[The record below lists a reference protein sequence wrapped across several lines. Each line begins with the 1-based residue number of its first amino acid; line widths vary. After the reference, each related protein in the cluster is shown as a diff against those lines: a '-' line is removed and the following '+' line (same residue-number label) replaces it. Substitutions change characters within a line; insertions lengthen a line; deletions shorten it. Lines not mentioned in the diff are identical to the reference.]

1 MNANPLS
8 QNRPIYPKLYLQRND
23 EIDAEK
29 REREKKGRKKGEF
42 RENYRESRIVPLR
55 VRVRR
60 NRNFQ
65 NLYLIPHPIP
75 SPPLPIPRIY
85 SPWIHAVTRTRDN
98 NSQLPIRVSLD
109 WRVNR
114 DINHARTGRRFELN
128 DQSRKPLDSI
138 KLELSN
144 ARCHDHEPRRRGGG
158 GGGEVSRVDDWYP
171 DSRGTQ
177 SVEKKRR
184 GREGVWGERTIV
196 ILPFSSIKERTVRRS
211 TAVEN
216 GLPFNKDRSPFCFQT
231 EIAKRLNAI
240 IAQILPFLSQE
251 HQQQVATAV
260 DRAKQV
266 TMTELNAIIGV
277 SARQWKINYPL
288 WWTHARAYA
297 CACACGWRVDA
308 HVRAHSSFIWSLI
321 GHAKISGERGRGGR
335 ETWEFRMR
343 PMKGCLL
350 LGPIMR
356 SVY

>member
-1 MNANPLS
+1 MHAATITS
-8 QNRPIYPKLYLQRND
+8 H
-23 EIDAEK
+23 E
-29 REREKKGRKKGEF
+29 GGE
-42 RENYRESRIVPLR
+42 
-55 VRVRR
+55 
-60 NRNFQ
+60 
-65 NLYLIPHPIP
+65 
-75 SPPLPIPRIY
+75 
-85 SPWIHAVTRTRDN
+85 
-98 NSQLPIRVSLD
+98 
-109 WRVNR
+109 
-114 DINHARTGRRFELN
+114 
-128 DQSRKPLDSI
+128 
-138 KLELSN
+138 
-144 ARCHDHEPRRRGGG
+144 
-158 GGGEVSRVDDWYP
+158 GEVSRVDDWYP
-171 DSRGTQ
+171 DSRGIQ
-177 SVEKKRR
+177 NVEKKRR
-184 GREGVWGERTIV
+184 RREECEGKGQS
-196 ILPFSSIKERTVRRS
+196 LSSRSVQLRSARFADQPPLKTV
-211 TAVEN
+211 

-321 GHAKISGERGRGGR
+321 GHAKISGGRGRGGR